1 VLPPAPDEAG
11 PPPAELDWVIPSLE
25 LCDPDGEEE
34 AVSGDEHPI
43 ANKIASELAR
53 GAAEERLKNRTPP
66 GDRTRAA
73 MSTCKPAG
81 RATRG
86 SAAWPAREFADFSP
100 VQRSCR
106 PCPAPDRGAAGPR
119 SRRRP
124 PRHAA
129 SDQANPKPPPLQP
142 CAPGTSF
149 RSSATTPPAG
159 THKAT
164 EPMFTWAMRKVFGTS
179 HDRAVRRCRPKVEA
193 INKLEKDMQ
202 KLSDAQLR
210 AKTAEFKEKLE
221 KGATVDDI
229 LVPAFAV
236 CREASKRALKMRHY
250 DVQLIGGMILHQG
263 SIAEMRTGE
272 GKTLVATLP
281 AYLNALEG
289 KGVHIVTVNDYLAR
303 RDSEWMGK
311 LYNFLG
317 MEVGVVVPQQSD
329 TEKQQAYQAD
339 ITYGQ
344 NNEFGFDYLRDNMK
358 FSALEYQQRPLHYA
372 IVDEVDSILI
382 DEARTPLIISG
393 QGERSSEKY
402 RSINDIIP
410 KLKNEEHYAVDEKG
424 HSVTL
429 TDEGTEVAEK
439 LLTKAGILK
448 GGNLYATDNLE
459 TLHILNQCL
468 RAHTLYKRDVNY
480 MVATREPRRGAEV
493 LIIDEFTGRVLAGRR
508 WSDGLHQAVEAKEN
522 VRIQEESRTM
532 ATITFQNLFR
542 IYKKLSGMTGTAD
555 TEASEFHATYKLDVV
570 CIPTNKSTIREDFE
584 DVVYKTEKEKFTAV
598 INEILEKHEKG
609 QPILVGTTSVE
620 KSGAIAR
627 FLAKKGIKH
636 EVLNAKH
643 HENEAYIIAQAG
655 RKGSITVSTNMAGRG
670 TDILLGGSPE
680 MLAKLKF
687 KEQNRIPE
695 AETEAFEELTEELR
709 DRCKKEGDE
718 VREVGGLYI
727 LGTERHE
734 SRRIDNQLRGRAGR
748 QGDPGT
754 SRFFLS
760 LEDDLMRIFAGDRV
774 KNLMERMGMPDD
786 EPIEHPWVTKS
797 VENAQKKVEERN
809 FDIRKNLLEYDD
821 VMNSQRKTVYEL
833 RQQLLAGR
841 YYPELFDDEGKPL
854 GEKRLIKPLERL
866 KESVL
871 PDLGSLLGMFAED
884 PILPRDKDGN
894 PRTIGKDDFK
904 GIGKLVETENLQ
916 REVYT
921 RWGVRVDFK
930 ELPEKPIEAYEE
942 LAKLIPQALT
952 EQRERALDLI
962 DRIIGAMVEESC
974 PPRKPPEDWDWG
986 GIFQGFKEHF
996 GSELP
1001 DEVSHRSDA
1010 EDLAHHL
1017 YERAEKI
1024 FVEREKE
1031 VGTELVLR
1039 VFRHYYLEEADK
1051 AWVDHLNDMEHL
1063 RDGIGLRGYGQKDP
1077 RQEYKKEGYNMFVNM
1092 MARVSSNV
1100 LTKLFAMQV
1109 RKQEEEEEI
1118 EAADLAKHVA
1128 ALQKAV
1134 AKHDEELPP
1143 GASANPPEQPAVVA
1157 DQECPCGSGKPFDK
1171 CHGAADADAEEEA
1184 TA

>member
-1 VLPPAPDEAG
+1 
-11 PPPAELDWVIPSLE
+11 
-25 LCDPDGEEE
+25 
-34 AVSGDEHPI
+34 
-43 ANKIASELAR
+43 
-53 GAAEERLKNRTPP
+53 
-66 GDRTRAA
+66 
-73 MSTCKPAG
+73 
-81 RATRG
+81 
-86 SAAWPAREFADFSP
+86 
-100 VQRSCR
+100 
-106 PCPAPDRGAAGPR
+106 
-119 SRRRP
+119 
-124 PRHAA
+124 
-129 SDQANPKPPPLQP
+129 
-142 CAPGTSF
+142 
-149 RSSATTPPAG
+149 
-159 THKAT
+159 
-164 EPMFTWAMRKVFGTS
+164 MFTWAMRKIFGTS
-179 HDRAVRRCRPKVEA
+179 HERAVRRMRPRVEA

-202 KLSDAQLR
+202 KLTDAELR
-210 AKTAEFKEKLE
+210 GKTAEFKEKLAN
-221 KGATVDDI
+221 GATVDDI

-236 CREASKRALKMRHY
+236 CREASRRALKMRHY
-250 DVQLIGGMILHQG
+250 DVQLIGGMVLHQG

-311 LYNFLG
+311 LYGFLG
-317 MEVGVVVPQQSD
+317 LKVGVVVPQQSD
-329 TEKQQAYQAD
+329 QEKIAAYQAD

-358 FSALEYQQRPLHYA
+358 FSALEYAQRPLHYA

-402 RSINDIIP
+402 RQINELIP

-429 TDEGTEVAEK
+429 TDEGTEVAER
-439 LLTKAGILK
+439 LLGKMGVLK
-448 GGNLYATDNLE
+448 GRNLYDAENLE

-480 MVATREPRRGAEV
+480 MVATREPRRGPEV

-555 TEASEFHATYKLDVV
+555 TEASEFHSTYKLDVIT
-570 CIPTNKSTIREDFE
+570 IPTNKTNIREDFE
-584 DVVYKTEKEKFTAV
+584 DVVYKTEKEKFTAL

-620 KSGAIAR
+620 KSAAIAR
-627 FLAKKGIKH
+627 FLEKKKIKH
-636 EVLNAKH
+636 AVLNAKH
-643 HENEAYIIAQAG
+643 HENEAYVVAQAG
-655 RKGSITVSTNMAGRG
+655 RKGAITVSTNMAGRG

-680 MLAKLKF
+680 MVAKLRF
-687 KEQNRIPE
+687 KEQSRVPE
-695 AETEAFEELTEELR
+695 AEPEAFEKLVEELTVEF
-709 DRCKKEGDE
+709 KKEGDE
-718 VREVGGLYI
+718 VRAIGGLYI

-833 RQQLLAGR
+833 RQQLLMGR
-841 YYPELFDDEGKPL
+841 YFPDLVDEEGKAT
-854 GEKRLIKPLERL
+854 GEKRQIKPLARI
-866 KESVL
+866 KESVV
-871 PDLGSLLGMFAED
+871 PDLGALLGMFAED
-884 PILPRDKDGN
+884 PIMPRDKDGE
-894 PRTIGKDDFK
+894 PRAIVRDDFK
-904 GIGKLVETENLQ
+904 GVGKLVETGNLR
-916 REVYT
+916 REIYT
-921 RWGVRVDFK
+921 RWGVKVD
-930 ELPEKPIEAYEE
+930 LEE
-942 LAKLIPQALT
+942 LEGESLAVYDKLAELIPQALT

-962 DRIIGAMVEESC
+962 DRILGAMIEESC

-996 GSELP
+996 GIDLH
-1001 DEVSHRSDA
+1001 DQVAHKNDA
-1010 EDLAHHL
+1010 QDLAHDL
-1017 YERAEKI
+1017 YEHAEKA
-1024 FVEREKE
+1024 FEDREKE

-1051 AWVDHLNDMEHL
+1051 AWVEHLTDMEHL

-1077 RQEYKKEGYNMFVNM
+1077 KQEYKKEGYNLFVNM

-1100 LTKLFAMQV
+1100 VTKLFSMQV
-1109 RKQEEEEEI
+1109 RQKEEEEEI
-1118 EAADLAKHVA
+1118 EAADLARHVA
-1128 ALQKAV
+1128 ELQKAV
-1134 AKHDEELPP
+1134 AKHDEEVPP
-1143 GASANPPEQPAVVA
+1143 AATSAPEAPVVVA
-1157 DQECPCGSGKPFDK
+1157 EQECPCGSGKPFAK
-1171 CHGAADADAEEEA
+1171 CHGAGDEEEA
-1184 TA
+1184 EARALRGYGEDLGPQI